1 MLPLQ
6 KLLTKKT
13 RLCIGLMSGT
23 SMDGVDAAL
32 VRITGSG
39 LNTKL
44 TLIDWQ
50 TYPYPRGLKEQL
62 LECIASDS
70 IALSALSQLNF
81 LIGELFADA
90 VEKLLEKCGI
100 KSTDVDLVGTHG
112 QTVWHNPE
120 WEKIFNKQICSTLQI
135 GEPSVIQARTGIIT
149 VADFRVK
156 DVAQGGSGAP
166 LIPYCDYLLFRSK
179 KEHRG
184 MLNIGGIANITVVP
198 ANSDKNQV
206 YAFDTGPGN
215 MLIDQLMQELYGEK
229 SDRDGR
235 IAKKAQPDRR
245 LLSKLMRHPFISKS
259 PPKSTGREE
268 FGAGYVKKIR
278 EWAENLQ
285 LSSEETISTVS
296 EFTAKSIAKNYDL
309 FIKLHHSLYRLIVSG
324 GGVHN
329 RELMQRL
336 RRYFPDT
343 EVETT
348 DKYGIP
354 PDIKEAVAFALFA
367 SETIVG
373 NPVNIPGVTGA
384 QSPAILGKIIP

>member
-1 MLPLQ
+1 
-6 KLLTKKT
+6 
-13 RLCIGLMSGT
+13 MSGT

-50 TYPYPRGLKEQL
+50 TFPYPRGLKEQL
-62 LECIASDS
+62 LECIAADS
-70 IALSALSQLNF
+70 IALSTLSQLNF
-81 LIGELFADA
+81 LIGELFANA
-90 VEKLLEKCGI
+90 VEKLLEKCRVDR
-100 KSTDVDLVGTHG
+100 KNVDLIGTHG

-120 WEKIFNKQICSTLQI
+120 LQKVFKKQIRSTLQI

-156 DVAQGGSGAP
+156 DVALRGSGAP

-179 KEHRG
+179 NEHRG

-198 ANSDKNQV
+198 ANADKNQV

-215 MLIDQLMQELYGEK
+215 MLIDQLMQELYGKK

-245 LLSKLMRHPFISKS
+245 LLSKLMKYPFISKS

-278 EWAENLQ
+278 EWAENLK
-285 LSSEETISTVS
+285 LNSEEIISTVT
-296 EFTAKSIAKNYDL
+296 EFTAKSIAKNCGL
-309 FIKLHHSLYRLIVSG
+309 FIKPHHKLHRLIVSG

-329 RELMQRL
+329 RELMHRL

-354 PDIKEAVAFALFA
+354 PDSKEAVAFALFA
-367 SETIVG
+367 SETVAG